1 MSGKGWSVGR
11 VAEVA
16 GFARAATRGRDER
29 ISAHV
34 LVDPEAPRQLVLAV
48 REALMPVRPTSEVVV
63 CPLEGAVPGA
73 NGSISPTSG
82 SPPPHSHFET
92 VLSLME
98 SRSASCRW
106 VRPSSLRRAAMNRPV
121 FA

>member
-1 MSGKGWSVGR
+1 MKPFSAPPGGSSFTEMPS
-11 VAEVA
+11 APH
-16 GFARAATRGRDER
+16 RD
-29 ISAHV
+29 
-34 LVDPEAPRQLVLAV
+34 
-48 REALMPVRPTSEVVV
+48 
-63 CPLEGAVPGA
+63 
-73 NGSISPTSG
+73 SISPTSG

-98 SRSASCRW
+98 SFSASCRW